1 VSSSYTESA
10 HIPLAKVT
18 SRNTQKRAIS
28 FTKQAAHQY
37 LENLVV
43 ASMDVDADN
52 KCDAHSKAAGQP
64 DILRADGK
72 GGRHF
77 NLSWKTGNELPACC
91 WTHPS
96 SNDNPETAH
105 LSTRVMDVLS
115 HNCLP
120 RMQRRQL
127 PCFTMFTDGKGNK
140 YRAHPCYDGKAWN
153 KKIAHRVHSLQ

>member
-1 VSSSYTESA
+1 MWMRM
-10 HIPLAKVT
+10 I
-18 SRNTQKRAIS
+18 N
-28 FTKQAAHQY
+28 
-37 LENLVV
+37 
-43 ASMDVDADN
+43 
-52 KCDAHSKAAGQP
+52 AHSKAAGQA

-91 WTHPS
+91 WTHLS

-105 LSTRVMDVLS
+105 LSTRVMDFLS

-127 PCFTMFTDGKGNK
+127 QCFTMFTDGKGNK
-140 YRAHPCYDGKAWN
+140 YRAHPCYDSIAWN
-153 KKIAHRVHSLQ
+153 KKLHTEYIIYSDFTLQLTYYERTDTIYCNTSDQQYNIMQYFGTTIQFSAMLLIIQ